1 MKTDKKTD
9 EKYMRR
15 CIELAK
21 RGEGVVNPNPM
32 VGCVVVKEGEV
43 IAEAWH
49 KKFGEAHAERQALT
63 GLDDAEGA
71 TLYVNLE
78 PCCHTGKTPPC
89 TDIIIEKKIKRVV
102 VGSDDPNPLVAGKGI
117 QILRDAGIEVTT
129 GVLKKECDVLN
140 EVFMCYISSH
150 IPFIAVKFAMT
161 IDGKISSASGESK
174 WITSEAARNHSQRLR
189 RRYMAILAGIGT
201 VAADNPMLNF
211 RAPETD
217 DPYIAKSDKDKRCQ
231 PVRVIVDSKLSISP
245 DAQVIK
251 TAREYKTIIAC
262 TSAGAGD
269 PKKEIIERAGASVMV
284 IPADD
289 KGRVGIIALLK
300 KLGSIGID
308 SVLVEGGAGVHG
320 SFLEEYCAHRD
331 NLQVDGPISRVYA
344 YIAPKLIGGKEAL
357 APVGGYGVHLAD
369 AMKMTDTE
377 AKFLGEDILLSGRVR

>member
-15 CIELAK
+15 CIELAR

-117 QILRDAGIEVTT
+117 QILRD
-129 GVLKKECDVLN
+129 
-140 EVFMCYISSH
+140 
-150 IPFIAVKFAMT
+150 
-161 IDGKISSASGESK
+161 
-174 WITSEAARNHSQRLR
+174 
-189 RRYMAILAGIGT
+189 AGIGT

-377 AKFLGEDILLSGRVR
+377 VKYLGEDILLSGRVR